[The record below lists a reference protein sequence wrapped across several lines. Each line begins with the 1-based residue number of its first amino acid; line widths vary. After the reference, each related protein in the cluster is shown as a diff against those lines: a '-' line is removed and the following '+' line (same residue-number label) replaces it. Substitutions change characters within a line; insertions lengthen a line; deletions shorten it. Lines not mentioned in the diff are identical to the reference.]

1 MVKKITNH
9 VPESGQAVC
18 RRGTAVNMKP
28 FIFCEG
34 FCADRSVSAVGNAGC
49 LETVRPEGCIHL

>member
-1 MVKKITNH
+1 MCQKADR
-9 VPESGQAVC
+9 PSAEG
-18 RRGTAVNMKP
+18 GTAVNMKP